1 MRTILDLYKNLS
13 AGASLL
19 PTNTGFD
26 WWEAVYTANA
36 TALDREF
43 ARRYTSF
50 KYFDFLETKDT
61 TLAESIADLKADV
74 LSILTFNQKRYAEMY
89 RVFCIT
95 DEDMPITY
103 NYDMTETT
111 GAQHEEYKYGQH
123 ETEYGATSETKGAQ
137 ENTYGAQSDT
147 HMVAPFNSAASV
159 EESKDESAQYINT
172 DGSRTDTTLAHTD
185 TDKEHTDETDRNAWT
200 LTRQGNI
207 GTQTGAD
214 IARIF
219 TTYWTEHYK
228 FMMLIFDDIAKQLLL
243 IGEC

>member
-1 MRTILDLYKNLS
+1 MKTIIELFKNLT
-13 AGASLL
+13 AGAKLL
-19 PTNTGFD
+19 PTSTGFD
-26 WWEAVYTANA
+26 WWDAVYTANSA
-36 TALDREF
+36 ALDREF
-43 ARRYTSF
+43 ARRYASF
-50 KYFDFLETKDT
+50 KYYDFLETNDT
-61 TLAESIADLKADV
+61 TIAESIADFKADV

-95 DEDMPITY
+95 DSDMPITY

-123 ETEYGATSETKGAQ
+123 ETEYGGTSETKGAQ
-137 ENTYGAQSDT
+137 DNTYGAQADT
-147 HMVAPFNSAASV
+147 HKTAPFNSTTSV
-159 EESKDESAQYINT
+159 EESKDESAQYINSE
-172 DGSRTDTTLAHTD
+172 GARTDTTLAHTD
-185 TDKEHTDETDRNAWT
+185 TDKEHTDKTDRNAWT